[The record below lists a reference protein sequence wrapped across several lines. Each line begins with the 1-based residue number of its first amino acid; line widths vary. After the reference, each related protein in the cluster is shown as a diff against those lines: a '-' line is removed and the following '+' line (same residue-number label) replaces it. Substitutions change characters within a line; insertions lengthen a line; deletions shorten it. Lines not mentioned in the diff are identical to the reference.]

1 MGQSET
7 GSVRASMDKA
17 NKPQA
22 EQVEMSAEIDGP
34 VKPGDVDEE
43 LEEALRNYVPGSP
56 EEKKLLRKIDLRLM
70 PILWIM
76 YILNYVD
83 RTNIVSSKTS
93 TLSTSLCADATVGQC
108 QNRRHGR

>member
-7 GSVRASMDKA
+7 ASVRVSMDKA
-17 NKPQA
+17 DKPQT
-22 EQVEMSAEIDGP
+22 EQLEMPDP

-83 RTNIVSSKTS
+83 RTNIVS
-93 TLSTSLCADATVGQC
+93 
-108 QNRRHGR
+108 